1 MTPAAARLGFYN
13 EALRLLGE
21 RPLASL
27 AENREPRRILD
38 SVWDAG
44 AIDYCLE
51 QGQWQF
57 AMRTINITYSPS
69 VEPPFGYR
77 YAFNKPDDLVR
88 VTSVCTDEFFTT
100 PNLRYTDEAGFWFAD
115 DEALYVKYVSNHVN
129 YGYDLS
135 LWPQTFLKYVAAY
148 FASEACVALNKSEST
163 EQRIRSILKERHKDA
178 MAKDAMAEPTK
189 MLPTGSWVRARQG
202 GITRRDRGL

>member
-1 MTPAAARLGFYN
+1 MTPDAVRLGFYN

-27 AENREPRRILD
+27 TEAREPRRILD

-44 AIDYCLE
+44 AIDYVLE

-57 AMRTINITYSPS
+57 AMRTIQITFSPS

-77 YAFNKPDDLVR
+77 YAFDKPEDLIRTVA
-88 VTSVCTDEFFTT
+88 VCTDEFFQQ
-100 PNLRYTDEAGFWFAD
+100 PNLYHTDEAGFWFAD
-115 DEALYVKYVSNHVN
+115 DETLFVKYVSNHVN

-135 LWPQTFLKYVAAY
+135 RWPQAFQKYVAAY
-148 FASEACVALNKSEST
+148 FASEACVALNKSDST
-163 EQRIRSILKERHKDA
+163 EQKILQKLDKRHKDA
-178 MAKDAMAEPTK
+178 MSKDAMSEPTK
-189 MLPTGSWVRARQG
+189 MLPMGTWVNARFG
-202 GITRRDRGL
+202 GINRRDRGR